1 MRYIYFKY
9 MLLINIQHTNTHN
22 RAQRSLQTKRILTIS
37 HNAYPDNL
45 APTEE
50 NHINRILLVS

>member
-1 MRYIYFKY
+1 MFTLR
-9 MLLINIQHTNTHN
+9 T
-22 RAQRSLQTKRILTIS
+22 QRSLQTKRIFTIS

-50 NHINRILLVS
+50 NHINRILLVSCWYPKLFRIAKK